1 MREREHSIAGRFR
14 GFLPV
19 VVDVET
25 GGFNCDTDALLE
37 IAAVLLDRD
46 EAGRWRRRETRS
58 CHVEPFPGA
67 NIDPGALEFNRIVP
81 DSPLRAAKSEL
92 EALKYVCTPIRA
104 QLRET
109 GCTRAVLV
117 GHNPAFDLSFV
128 HAAARRAGYKRNP
141 FHAFTVFDTATLGG
155 LAYGQTVLARTAE
168 AAGLGWDAREAHS
181 AIYDAEMTAEL
192 FCRIVNRWDELAGAP
207 G

>member
-1 MREREHSIAGRFR
+1 VRRFGVTGLSDSGKTTLVCRLLPRLRARGLRVATVKHAHHGFDLLPAGHPAHAWR
-14 GFLPV
+14 
-19 VVDVET
+19 
-25 GGFNCDTDALLE
+25 
-37 IAAVLLDRD
+37 AAGAKDIVLAALDR
-46 EAGRWRRRETRS
+46 
-58 CHVEPFPGA
+58 H
-67 NIDPGALEFNRIVP
+67 
-81 DSPLRAAKSEL
+81 
-92 EALKYVCTPIRA
+92 A

-141 FHAFTVFDTATLGG
+141 FHAFTEFDTAPLGG

-192 FCRIVNRWDELAGAP
+192 FCRIVNRWDELAGVSAP
-207 G
+207 V